1 MELVDKYE
9 GVKHLLEE
17 LETEKAIGTMVRSR
31 VKWYEEGEKS
41 TKFFFNLE
49 KHNYI
54 RKFILKLHTND
65 GYILTNREEI
75 LEYVKKFYINIY
87 STREYDKDPSN
98 KSYFWH
104 TNTPKISKDNRLKCD
119 KMLTK
124 QECEDALKKIILNK
138 TPGNDGIP
146 TEFYFKFWNIIGK
159 LVTSSFNTAYDIGK
173 LSVTQRQAV
182 ITLLEKKIKIEIC

>member
-1 MELVDKYE
+1 M
-9 GVKHLLEE
+9 
-17 LETEKAIGTMVRSR
+17 
-31 VKWYEEGEKS
+31 
-41 TKFFFNLE
+41 E

-54 RKFILKLHTND
+54 RKFIRKLHIND

-75 LEYVKKFYINIY
+75 LEYTKNFYIHLY

-104 TNTPKISKDNRLKCD
+104 TNTPKINEDNKLKCD

-124 QECEDALKKIILNK
+124 QECEDVLKTFTLNK

-146 TEFYFKFWNIIGK
+146 I
-159 LVTSSFNTAYDIGK
+159 
-173 LSVTQRQAV
+173 
-182 ITLLEKKIKIEIC
+182 